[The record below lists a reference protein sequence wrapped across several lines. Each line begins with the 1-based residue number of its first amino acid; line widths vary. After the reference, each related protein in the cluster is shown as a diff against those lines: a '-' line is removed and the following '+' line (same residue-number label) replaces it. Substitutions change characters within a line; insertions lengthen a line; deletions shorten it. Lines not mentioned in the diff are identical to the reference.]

1 MGYYKDRQKTQDL
14 QNNMDYSE
22 KWLFST
28 NRRFVMNCFI
38 IHEGNLF
45 QNNFLMYSVQ

>member
-14 QNNMDYSE
+14 QNNMGYSE

-28 NRRFVMNCFI
+28 NRHFCNESICFI
-38 IHEGNLF
+38 IHEENSILE
-45 QNNFLMYSVQ
+45 

>member
-14 QNNMDYSE
+14 QNNMGYSE

-28 NRRFVMNCFI
+28 NRHFVMNQICFI
-38 IHEGNLF
+38 IHEEKSILE
-45 QNNFLMYSVQ
+45 

>member
-14 QNNMDYSE
+14 QNNMGYSE

-28 NRRFVMNCFI
+28 NHCFYCVNLFNYK
-38 IHEGNLF
+38 GNLF
-45 QNNFLMYSVQ
+45 

>member
-22 KWLFST
+22 KAAILHEPLLLL
-28 NRRFVMNCFI
+28 RQFI
-38 IHEGNLF
+38 QL
-45 QNNFLMYSVQ
+45 

>member
-14 QNNMDYSE
+14 QNNMGYSE

-28 NRRFVMNCFI
+28 NRHFVMNQFVLSFMREI
-38 IHEGNLF
+38 YFRTIF
-45 QNNFLMYSVQ
+45 